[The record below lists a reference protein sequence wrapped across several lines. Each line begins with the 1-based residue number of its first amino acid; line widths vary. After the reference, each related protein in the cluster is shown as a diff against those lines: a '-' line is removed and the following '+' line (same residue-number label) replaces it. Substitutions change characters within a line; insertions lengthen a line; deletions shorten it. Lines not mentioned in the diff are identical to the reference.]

1 MQAAQELLR
10 VASCRSSYTQVAV
23 MIAAPYHARLV
34 CHAKAIGAVVLLAY
48 MCYRS
53 IMGPIEFKDE
63 RDRRENL
70 IKARLIDIR
79 KAQIEYKNIHKVH
92 AANFDELSKFLKDEK
107 LPFLIKEGVLTDEQ
121 LEKGMTE
128 KEAVKKGLIRRDTV
142 WVTAVD
148 TLFGKGYNVD
158 DLRNV
163 PGANVQFTMDTAT
176 LTSGSGYTVK
186 VFQCGVL
193 YDDYLGDLNKQ
204 EVYNLKDKASK
215 MGKYAGLRVGSVEE
229 INNNAGNWED

>member
-1 MQAAQELLR
+1 MKVTLKILL
-10 VASCRSSYTQVAV
+10 AV
-23 MIAAPYHARLV
+23 
-34 CHAKAIGAVVLLAY
+34 AVVLLAY

-53 IMGPIEFKDE
+53 IRGPIEFKDE

>member
-1 MQAAQELLR
+1 MKVTLKILL
-10 VASCRSSYTQVAV
+10 AV
-23 MIAAPYHARLV
+23 
-34 CHAKAIGAVVLLAY
+34 AVVLLAY
-48 MCYRS
+48 LCYRS

-63 RDRRENL
+63 KDRRENL

-128 KEAVKKGLIRRDTV
+128 KEAVKKGLIRRDTI

-186 VFQCGVL
+186 VFQCGVQ
-193 YDDYLGDLNKQ
+193 YDDYLGDLDKQ
-204 EVYNLKDKASK
+204 LVYNLKDKAEK
-215 MGKYAGLRVGSVEE
+215 MNKYPGLRVGSVEE

>member
-1 MQAAQELLR
+1 MKVTLKILL
-10 VASCRSSYTQVAV
+10 AV
-23 MIAAPYHARLV
+23 
-34 CHAKAIGAVVLLAY
+34 AVVLLAY

-53 IMGPIEFKDE
+53 IIGPIEFKDE

>member
-1 MQAAQELLR
+1 MKVTLKILL
-10 VASCRSSYTQVAV
+10 AV
-23 MIAAPYHARLV
+23 
-34 CHAKAIGAVVLLAY
+34 AVVLLAY

-63 RDRRENL
+63 KDRRENL

-128 KEAVKKGLIRRDTV
+128 KEAVKKGLIRRDTI
-142 WVTAVD
+142 WVTAVE

>member
-1 MQAAQELLR
+1 MKVTLKILL
-10 VASCRSSYTQVAV
+10 AV
-23 MIAAPYHARLV
+23 
-34 CHAKAIGAVVLLAY
+34 AVVLLAY

-163 PGANVQFTMDTAT
+163 PCANVQFTMDTAT

-229 INNNAGNWED
+229 INNTAGNWED

>member
-1 MQAAQELLR
+1 MKVTLKILL
-10 VASCRSSYTQVAV
+10 AV
-23 MIAAPYHARLV
+23 
-34 CHAKAIGAVVLLAY
+34 AVVLLAY

-186 VFQCGVL
+186 VFQCGVQ
-193 YDDYLGDLNKQ
+193 YDDYLGDLDKQ
-204 EVYNLKDKASK
+204 LVYNLKDKAEK
-215 MGKYAGLRVGSVEE
+215 MNKYPGLRVGSVEE
-229 INNNAGNWED
+229 INTNAGNWED

>member
-1 MQAAQELLR
+1 MKVTLKILL
-10 VASCRSSYTQVAV
+10 AV
-23 MIAAPYHARLV
+23 
-34 CHAKAIGAVVLLAY
+34 AVVLLAY

-53 IMGPIEFKDE
+53 VMGPIEFDKTRE
-63 RDRRENL
+63 QRENL

-128 KEAVKKGLIRRDTV
+128 QEAVKKGLIRRDTV

-148 TLFGKGYNVD
+148 TLFGSGYNVD
-158 DLRNV
+158 DMRNV
-163 PGANVQFTMDTAT
+163 PGANVQFSMDTAT

-193 YDDYLGDLNKQ
+193 YDDYLGDLDKQ
-204 EVYNLKDKASK
+204 LVYNLKDKAEK
-215 MGKYAGLRVGSVEE
+215 MNKYQGLRVGSIEE
-229 INNNAGNWED
+229 INNNAGNWEDY

>member
-1 MQAAQELLR
+1 MKTVINLVLAA
-10 VASCRSSYTQVAV
+10 C
-23 MIAAPYHARLV
+23 
-34 CHAKAIGAVVLLAY
+34 AVVLVY
-48 MCYRS
+48 ICYGS
-53 IMGPIEFKDE
+53 IMGPINFDKEKKV
-63 RDRRENL
+63 REDA
-70 IKARLIDIR
+70 IIARLIDIR

>member
-1 MQAAQELLR
+1 MKVTLKILL
-10 VASCRSSYTQVAV
+10 AV
-23 MIAAPYHARLV
+23 
-34 CHAKAIGAVVLLAY
+34 AVVLLAY

-215 MGKYAGLRVGSVEE
+215 MGKYAGLRVGSIEE

>member
-1 MQAAQELLR
+1 MKVTLKILL
-10 VASCRSSYTQVAV
+10 AV
-23 MIAAPYHARLV
+23 
-34 CHAKAIGAVVLLAY
+34 AVVLLAY

-158 DLRNV
+158 DVRNV

>member
-1 MQAAQELLR
+1 MKVTLKILL
-10 VASCRSSYTQVAV
+10 AV
-23 MIAAPYHARLV
+23 
-34 CHAKAIGAVVLLAY
+34 AVVLLAY

-92 AANFDELSKFLKDEK
+92 GANFDELSKFLKDEK

>member
-1 MQAAQELLR
+1 MKVTLKILL
-10 VASCRSSYTQVAV
+10 AV
-23 MIAAPYHARLV
+23 
-34 CHAKAIGAVVLLAY
+34 AVVLLAY

-79 KAQIEYKNIHKVH
+79 KAQIEYKNTHKVH

>member
-1 MQAAQELLR
+1 MKVTLKILL
-10 VASCRSSYTQVAV
+10 AV
-23 MIAAPYHARLV
+23 
-34 CHAKAIGAVVLLAY
+34 AVVLLAY

-63 RDRRENL
+63 RNRRENL

>member
-1 MQAAQELLR
+1 MKVTLKILL
-10 VASCRSSYTQVAV
+10 AV
-23 MIAAPYHARLV
+23 
-34 CHAKAIGAVVLLAY
+34 AVVLLAY

-63 RDRRENL
+63 KDRRENL

-92 AANFDELSKFLKDEK
+92 AANFDELNKFLKNEK
-107 LPFLIKEGVLTDEQ
+107 FPFLIKEGVLTDEQ

-128 KEAVKKGLIRRDTV
+128 KEAVKKGLIRRDTI

-186 VFQCGVL
+186 VFQCGVQ
-193 YDDYLGDLNKQ
+193 YDDYLGDLDKQ
-204 EVYNLKDKASK
+204 LVYNLKDKAEK
-215 MGKYAGLRVGSVEE
+215 MNKYPGLRVGSVEE

>member
-1 MQAAQELLR
+1 MKVTLKILL
-10 VASCRSSYTQVAV
+10 AV
-23 MIAAPYHARLV
+23 
-34 CHAKAIGAVVLLAY
+34 AVVLLAY

-63 RDRRENL
+63 KDRRENL

-128 KEAVKKGLIRRDTV
+128 KEAVKKGLIRRDTI

-186 VFQCGVL
+186 VFRCGVQ
-193 YDDYLGDLNKQ
+193 YDDYLGDLDKQ
-204 EVYNLKDKASK
+204 LVYNLKDKAEK
-215 MGKYAGLRVGSVEE
+215 MNKYPGLRVGSVEE

>member
-1 MQAAQELLR
+1 MKVTLKILL
-10 VASCRSSYTQVAV
+10 AV
-23 MIAAPYHARLV
+23 
-34 CHAKAIGAVVLLAY
+34 AVVLLAY

-63 RDRRENL
+63 KDRRENL

-128 KEAVKKGLIRRDTV
+128 KEAVKKGLIRRDTI

-186 VFQCGVL
+186 VFQCGVQ
-193 YDDYLGDLNKQ
+193 YDDYLGDLDKQ
-204 EVYNLKDKASK
+204 LVYNLKDKAEK
-215 MGKYAGLRVGSVEE
+215 MNKYPGLRVGSVEE
-229 INNNAGNWED
+229 INNNAGNWEDYYSLWL

>member
-1 MQAAQELLR
+1 MKVTLKILL
-10 VASCRSSYTQVAV
+10 AV
-23 MIAAPYHARLV
+23 
-34 CHAKAIGAVVLLAY
+34 AVVLLAY

-53 IMGPIEFKDE
+53 VMGPIEFDKTRE
-63 RDRRENL
+63 QRENL

-128 KEAVKKGLIRRDTV
+128 QEAVKKGLIRRDTV

-148 TLFGKGYNVD
+148 TLFGSGYNVD
-158 DLRNV
+158 DMRNV
-163 PGANVQFTMDTAT
+163 PGANVQFSMDTAT

-193 YDDYLGDLNKQ
+193 YDDYLGDLDKQ
-204 EVYNLKDKASK
+204 LVYNLKDKAEK
-215 MGKYAGLRVGSVEE
+215 MNKYQGLRVGSLEE

>member
-1 MQAAQELLR
+1 MKVTLKILL
-10 VASCRSSYTQVAV
+10 AV
-23 MIAAPYHARLV
+23 
-34 CHAKAIGAVVLLAY
+34 AVVLLAY

-204 EVYNLKDKASK
+204 EVYNLKNKASK

>member
-1 MQAAQELLR
+1 MKVTLKILL
-10 VASCRSSYTQVAV
+10 AV
-23 MIAAPYHARLV
+23 
-34 CHAKAIGAVVLLAY
+34 AVVLLAY

-53 IMGPIEFKDE
+53 VMGPIEFDKT

>member
-1 MQAAQELLR
+1 MKVTLKILL
-10 VASCRSSYTQVAV
+10 AV
-23 MIAAPYHARLV
+23 
-34 CHAKAIGAVVLLAY
+34 AVVLLAY

-128 KEAVKKGLIRRDTV
+128 KEAVKKGLIRR
-142 WVTAVD
+142 
-148 TLFGKGYNVD
+148 
-158 DLRNV
+158 
-163 PGANVQFTMDTAT
+163 ANVQFTMDTAT

>member
-1 MQAAQELLR
+1 MKVTLKILL
-10 VASCRSSYTQVAV
+10 AV
-23 MIAAPYHARLV
+23 
-34 CHAKAIGAVVLLAY
+34 AVVLLAY

-229 INNNAGNWED
+229 INNNAGNWEDEYSLWL

>member
-1 MQAAQELLR
+1 MKVTLKILL
-10 VASCRSSYTQVAV
+10 AV
-23 MIAAPYHARLV
+23 
-34 CHAKAIGAVVLLAY
+34 AVVLLAY

-63 RDRRENL
+63 KDRRENL

-128 KEAVKKGLIRRDTV
+128 KEAVKKGLIRRDTI

-186 VFQCGVL
+186 VFQCGVQ
-193 YDDYLGDLNKQ
+193 YDDYLGDLDKQ
-204 EVYNLKDKASK
+204 LVYNLKDKAEK
-215 MGKYAGLRVGSVEE
+215 MNNYPGLRVGSVEE

>member
-1 MQAAQELLR
+1 MKVTLKILL
-10 VASCRSSYTQVAV
+10 AVAV
-23 MIAAPYHARLV
+23 
-34 CHAKAIGAVVLLAY
+34 AVLAY

-53 IMGPIEFKDE
+53 IMGPIEFNEEK
-63 RDRRENL
+63 DRRENL
-70 IKARLIDIR
+70 IKQRLTDIR

-92 AANFDELSKFLKDEK
+92 AANFDELSKFLKEEK

-121 LEKGMTE
+121 LQKGMTE
-128 KEAVKKGLIRRDTV
+128 KEAVKKGLIKRDTI

-163 PGANVQFTMDTAT
+163 PVANVQFKMDTAT

>member
-1 MQAAQELLR
+1 MKVTLKILL
-10 VASCRSSYTQVAV
+10 AV
-23 MIAAPYHARLV
+23 
-34 CHAKAIGAVVLLAY
+34 AVVLLAY

-63 RDRRENL
+63 KDRRENL

-79 KAQIEYKNIHKVH
+79 KAQIEYKNIHKV
-92 AANFDELSKFLKDEK
+92 FLKDEK

>member
-1 MQAAQELLR
+1 MKVTLKILL
-10 VASCRSSYTQVAV
+10 AV
-23 MIAAPYHARLV
+23 
-34 CHAKAIGAVVLLAY
+34 AVVLLAY

-63 RDRRENL
+63 KDRRENL

-128 KEAVKKGLIRRDTV
+128 KEAVKKGLIRRDTI

-148 TLFGKGYNVD
+148 TGCERTVYDGY
-158 DLRNV
+158 
-163 PGANVQFTMDTAT
+163 
-176 LTSGSGYTVK
+176 GYSY
-186 VFQCGVL
+186 FRFRL
-193 YDDYLGDLNKQ
+193 YCKSIP
-204 EVYNLKDKASK
+204 V
-215 MGKYAGLRVGSVEE
+215 RCPV
-229 INNNAGNWED
+229 